1 MGGTLEVSSTFGEG
15 SDFTFD
21 LPLGRSHTGYDE
33 VFDLMKP
40 FWGRSILYLD
50 SEHDTTGVAEMI
62 RNIGLKVFVAH
73 TLETAFKI
81 SEEEKIDTVVL
92 DSIDL
97 VRPLRSHV
105 RLSSVSIILTTSGT
119 IKDLN
124 KSLAEPSIS
133 CIYTTPTSAVDLS
146 PPLMAALLLDH
157 ATPLD
162 GIACDVLLVEDNR
175 INRNIVVKML
185 KGSHRRVDSVENGQ
199 EAFNA
204 FVANR
209 YDVILM
215 VCFIWS
221 FSDEEG
227 RSNACNGWI

>member
-1 MGGTLEVSSTFGEG
+1 MAISKQLVLLMGGTLEVSSTFGEG

-33 VFDLMKP
+33 VFNLMKP

-73 TLETAFKI
+73 TLETAFKV

-105 RLSSVSIILTTSGT
+105 RLSSVSIILLTTSGT
-119 IKDLN
+119 IKDLD

-215 VCFIWS
+215 VCFDLVV
-221 FSDEEG
+221 F
-227 RSNACNGWI
+227 

>member
-1 MGGTLEVSSTFGEG
+1 MKLAVRLAREVTSRLIF
-15 SDFTFD
+15 
-21 LPLGRSHTGYDE
+21 DE
-33 VFDLMKP
+33 VFNLMKP

-73 TLETAFKI
+73 TLETAFKV

-105 RLSSVSIILTTSGT
+105 RLSSVSIILLTTSGT
-119 IKDLN
+119 IKDLD

-215 VCFIWS
+215 VCFDLVV
-221 FSDEEG
+221 F
-227 RSNACNGWI
+227 